1 MGADTK
7 QSLHCIAVQFNF
19 VSSKVLFGLASI
31 LVFAAFAKRLNTQH
45 RDRIWSENC
54 SFCDEKLFQRADD
67 DTLGVKLKFAQ
78 MRNRD

>member
-19 VSSKVLFGLASI
+19 DSSKVFFGLASI

-45 RDRIWSENC
+45 MVRD
-54 SFCDEKLFQRADD
+54 LFF
-67 DTLGVKLKFAQ
+67 L
-78 MRNRD
+78 